1 MEFKTKYDVV
11 VIGGG
16 HAGCEAA
23 AASAR
28 TGAATLL
35 ITHKKE
41 TIGQMSCNPAIGGVA
56 KGTLVKEI
64 DALDGVMGL
73 VTDKAGI
80 HYKILNASKGP
91 AVWGPRAQADRKLYK
106 QAMQQ
111 VILNYP
117 NLHVFEDGV
126 DDIEFAVDRL
136 PLTEK
141 NQSTVNGQLKTTG
154 VITENGTRFESEN
167 VVLTTGTFLRGLIH
181 IGREKIPAGRFG
193 EDNKTEKPASKLS
206 ESLMKAGFQLGRLKT
221 GTPPRIL
228 KSSISWDIL
237 DEQPGDKTPTPFS
250 YLTEEV
256 EVPQIRCFITY
267 TNPQTHKIIADNIHL
282 SAMYSGEISGVGPR
296 YCPSI
301 EDKINR
307 FADKE
312 RHQIFLE
319 PEGLDSDLIYPN
331 GISTSLP
338 REVQDLY
345 VRSIKGLENCVITQH
360 GYAIEYDYIDPRELR
375 NTLETKKVSGL
386 FLAGQ
391 INGTTGYEEA
401 GAQGLIAGL
410 NAGLKAQGKPSFTLD
425 RSQAYIGVMIDDLIT
440 LGTKEPYRMFTSR
453 AEYRLSMRADNA
465 DLRLTQL
472 AIDNGFCGEVRQ
484 NHFKDKLE
492 KLEEL
497 SSALEEIN
505 LTPNEAE
512 KFGIKI
518 NADGI
523 RRNGKQL
530 LSLPNITLEKLCE
543 IFPEKLHVF
552 SSQFV
557 QSNVTKQLIEQINI
571 QVLYAGY
578 IENQDAEIKQFRK
591 DESVRIPA
599 DIDFSDV
606 DSISREIREKLNRIK
621 PATLG
626 AAGRIPG
633 VTPAATTAIMVY
645 LKKLENQSKK
655 EKKYN

>member
-1 MEFKTKYDVV
+1 MAHSNKYDVI

-23 AASAR
+23 TASAR
-28 TGAATLL
+28 TGARTLL
-35 ITHKKE
+35 ITHKQD
-41 TIGQMSCNPAIGGVA
+41 TIGQMSCNPAIGGIA

-64 DALDGVMGL
+64 DALDGVMAV
-73 VTDKAGI
+73 VTDQAGI
-80 HYKILNASKGP
+80 HYKTLNASKGP

-106 QAMQQ
+106 QAMQK

-117 NLHVFEDGV
+117 NLDVFEDAV
-126 DDIEFAVDRL
+126 DDIIFSG
-136 PLTEK
+136 EK
-141 NQSTVNGQLKTTG
+141 VNG
-154 VITENGTRFESEN
+154 VVTENGTKFETEN

-193 EDNKTEKPASKLS
+193 EDNKTEKPAIKLS
-206 ESLMKAGFQLGRLKT
+206 ESLMNIGFELGRLKT
-221 GTPPRIL
+221 GTPPRVL
-228 KSSISWDIL
+228 KSSINWDIL

-250 YLTEEV
+250 YIVDEV
-256 EVPQIRCFITY
+256 KVPQIRCFITY
-267 TNPQTHKIIADNIHL
+267 TNADTHKIIGDNIHQ
-282 SAMYSGEISGVGPR
+282 SAMYAGEISGVGPR

-319 PEGLDSDLIYPN
+319 PEGLDSELIYPN
-331 GISTSLP
+331 GLSTSLP
-338 REVQDLY
+338 KDVQDAY
-345 VRSIKGLENCVITQH
+345 MHSIKGLENCVITQY
-360 GYAIEYDYIDPRELR
+360 GYAIEYDYIDPRELK

-401 GAQGLIAGL
+401 GAQGLIAGA
-410 NAGLKAQGKPSFTLD
+410 NAGLKAQNKPAFKLD
-425 RSQAYIGVMIDDLIT
+425 RAQAYIGVMIDDLIT
-440 LGTKEPYRMFTSR
+440 LGTTEPYRMFTSR

-472 AIDNGFCGEVRQ
+472 AIDAGFCSELRK
-484 NHFKDKLE
+484 NKFNEKMDSLNKLNNIME
-492 KLEEL
+492 Q
-497 SSALEEIN
+497 EIS

-512 KFGIKI
+512 KYSIKI

-530 LSLPNITLEKLCE
+530 LTVPNVNFDTLKN
-543 IFPEKLHVF
+543 IWPEKLSGF
-552 SSQFV
+552 D
-557 QSNVTKQLIEQINI
+557 KQIIEQINI
-571 QVLYAGY
+571 QALYAGY
-578 IENQDAEIKQFRK
+578 LENQESEIKQFRK
-591 DESVRIPA
+591 DESIAIPA
-599 DIDFSDV
+599 DVDFKDV
-606 DSISREIREKLNRIK
+606 DSLSNEMREKLNRFK
-621 PATLG
+621 PATIG

-633 VTPAATTAIMVY
+633 VTPAATTAILVY
-645 LKKLENQSKK
+645 LKKLEK
-655 EKKYN
+655 EKKAA

>member
-1 MEFKTKYDVV
+1 MELQNKYDVI

-23 AASAR
+23 TAAAR
-28 TGAATLL
+28 TGARSLL

-64 DALDGVMGL
+64 DALDGVMAV

-80 HYKILNASKGP
+80 HYKMLNASKGP

-106 QAMQQ
+106 QAMQE
-111 VILNYP
+111 VILDYA
-117 NLHVFEDGV
+117 NLDVFEDGV
-126 DDIEFAVDRL
+126 DDIEFDAGAV
-136 PLTEK
+136 K
-141 NQSTVNGQLKTTG
+141 AV
-154 VITENGTRFESEN
+154 VTENGTRFETGN

-193 EDNKTEKPASKLS
+193 EDNKTEKPANKLS
-206 ESLMKAGFQLGRLKT
+206 ESLMGIGFELGRLKT

-228 KSSISWDIL
+228 NSSINWEIL
-237 DEQPGDKTPTPFS
+237 DKQPGDATPTPFS
-250 YLTEEV
+250 YMTDEV
-256 EVPQIRCFITY
+256 KVQQINCHITF
-267 TNPQTHKIIADNIHL
+267 TNAKTHKIIADNIHQ
-282 SAMYSGEISGVGPR
+282 SAMYAGEISGTGPR

-301 EDKINR
+301 EDKIHR

-319 PEGLDSDLIYPN
+319 PEGLDSELIYPN
-331 GISTSLP
+331 GLSTSLP
-338 REVQDLY
+338 KDVQDEY
-345 VRSIKGLENCVITQH
+345 MRSIKGMENCVITQY
-360 GYAIEYDYIDPRELR
+360 GYAIEYDYIDPRELK
-375 NTLETKKVSGL
+375 NTLETKKVAGL

-410 NAGLKAQGKPSFTLD
+410 NAGLRAQNEDAFTLD

-440 LGTKEPYRMFTSR
+440 LGTSEPYRMFTSR

-465 DLRLTQL
+465 DLRLTPLIMERDIISEQRAARFEDKMN
-472 AIDNGFCGEVRQ
+472 AIGR
-484 NHFKDKLE
+484 
-492 KLEEL
+492 L
-497 SSALEEIN
+497 SSALEEVS

-512 KFGIKI
+512 KHGIRI

-530 LSLPNITLEKLCE
+530 LAMPNINFDMLMS
-543 IFPEKLHVF
+543 IWPEKLSGF
-552 SSQFV
+552 
-557 QSNVTKQLIEQINI
+557 TKDVMEQMNI
-571 QVLYAGY
+571 QALYAGY
-578 IENQDAEIKQFRK
+578 LEHQQAEIKQFRK
-591 DESVRIPA
+591 DESIRIPEGL
-599 DIDFSDV
+599 DFTSV
-606 DSISREIREKLNRIK
+606 DSLSNEIREKLNRFK
-621 PATLG
+621 PGTIG

-633 VTPAATTAIMVY
+633 VTPAATTAILVY
-645 LKKLENQSKK
+645 LKKLEK
-655 EKKYN
+655 EKKAA